1 MPYLPRVKAKGA
13 VQRGGGGGGEGR
25 IKRES
30 KKLTLVTNNMSQ
42 NNRVNNKEIKTVIFS
57 LLNLRVYSCLVYAF
71 FFLFE
76 AD

>member
-13 VQRGGGGGGEGR
+13 VQRGGGGGEGR